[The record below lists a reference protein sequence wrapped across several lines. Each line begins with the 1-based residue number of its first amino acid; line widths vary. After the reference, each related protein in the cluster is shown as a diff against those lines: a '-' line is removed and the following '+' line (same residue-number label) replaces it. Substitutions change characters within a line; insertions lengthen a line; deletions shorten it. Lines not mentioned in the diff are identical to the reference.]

1 MTREKF
7 IAHQPIAHPKRSRI
21 SIIISNI
28 LLLTGSLVIVLLL
41 GYLLFNL
48 DKSDSLV
55 NSLMPFFFVG
65 IGLIIISQVICPFQF
80 KSRR

>member
-1 MTREKF
+1 MTHRNFKPQHTVAGKKYSK
-7 IAHQPIAHPKRSRI
+7 IRVIM
-21 SIIISNI
+21 SN
-28 LLLTGSLVIVLLL
+28 LLLAGGSLVIVLLL

-48 DKSDSLV
+48 DKSDLLV
-55 NSLMPFFFVG
+55 NSLLPFFFVG